1 MFEILIYTLKENNPM
16 QTVEHPFKRPV
27 IIFVC
32 FRGKKTVKTEHKF
45 KNNNKYDTNDLTNS
59 FVKNYNMYF

>member
-1 MFEILIYTLKENNPM
+1 M
-16 QTVEHPFKRPV
+16 QTMTHPFKRPL

-45 KNNNKYDTNDLTNS
+45 KNDNKYDTNDLTNS